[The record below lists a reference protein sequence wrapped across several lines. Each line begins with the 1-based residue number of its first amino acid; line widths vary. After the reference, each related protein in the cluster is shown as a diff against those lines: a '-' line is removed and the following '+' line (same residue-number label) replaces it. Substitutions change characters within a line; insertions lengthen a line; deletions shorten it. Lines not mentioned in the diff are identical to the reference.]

1 MLKDRRVLLE
11 QEIAKA
17 QDEAAA
23 MYLDIVTHD
32 GDVYSAEYQALKNK
46 IMDLQFNLNLVNL
59 LISKGSK

>member
-32 GDVYSAEYQALKNK
+32 GDVHSIEYQALKNK
-46 IMDLQFNLNLVNL
+46 IMDLQFNLDLVNL
-59 LISKGSK
+59 LISKGSV

>member
-32 GDVYSAEYQALKNK
+32 GDVHSIEYQSLKNK
-46 IMDLQFNLNLVNL
+46 IMDLQFNLDLVNL
-59 LISKGSK
+59 LISKGSV